1 MIAVTVRVK
10 DPAAARILVELLRS
24 AADAETDRG
33 QARHWRGAA
42 RRLDDAVRPFRYTPR
57 VQRPQH
63 ADIDHEAV
71 RRVVRGELPLPLLTR
86 AEARLACWHLTVRGC
101 SAPEIAERVKVA
113 PRTVVR
119 WRSEDQGVTS

>member
-10 DPAAARILVELLRS
+10 DPAAARVLVELLRS
-24 AADAETDRG
+24 AAAAETDRG

-42 RRLDDAVRPFRYTPR
+42 RRLESAVRPFRYTPR
-57 VQRPQH
+57 VQRPTH
-63 ADIDHEAV
+63 LGIDDEAV
-71 RRVVRGELPLPLLTR
+71 RRVVRGEHPLPLLTR

-101 SAPEIAERVKVA
+101 SAAEIADRVKVVQ
-113 PRTVVR
+113 RTVVR